1 MPIIDANGNGIYVEC
16 HGDPDGTPILLVRG
30 LGSQIIHWPAAM
42 IGCFVGQ
49 GMRVIVPDNR
59 DAGLSQK
66 FDDLE
71 TMPADEALRREA
83 EGLPVEAPYSI
94 GDIVADHVGVLDH
107 FDVARAHIF
116 GVSMG
121 GMIVQTMAVTH
132 PERVITMTSV
142 MSSSGNPELP
152 SMAPEVQRLLLASPD
167 DPDDRDSVID
177 FTLACD
183 RVWGSPAYPFDES
196 ERADLIGRAFD
207 RCYTPSGVLR
217 QYLAVRQDGS
227 RVERLRTI
235 GVPSLV
241 IHGTDDTL
249 LSIEHGRDTAA
260 NIPGCVIIEIPGM
273 GHDLEGELGPM
284 IAGFTAHHARTM
296 GSD

>member
-1 MPIIDANGNGIYVEC
+1 MPIIDANGTGIYVEC
-16 HGDPDGTPILLVRG
+16 HGDPVGTPILLVRG
-30 LGSQIIHWPAAM
+30 LGSQIIHWPDAM
-42 IGCFVGQ
+42 IGCFVDH

-66 FDDLE
+66 FDELE
-71 TMPADEALRREA
+71 TIPADEALRREA
-83 EGLPVEAPYSI
+83 GGLPVEAPYSI
-94 GDIVADHVGVLDH
+94 GDIASDHVGVLDH
-107 FDVARAHIF
+107 FGIARAHIL

-152 SMAPEVQRLLLASPD
+152 QMAPEVQRLLLASPD

-183 RVWGSPAYPFDES
+183 RVWGSPGYPFDEN
-196 ERADLIGRAFD
+196 ERANLIGRAFD

-296 GSD
+296 GE